1 VAQKIIID
9 CDPGIDDALAIV
21 FAHGDPGLELC
32 GITTVAGNVGLDR
45 TTANALRVRDFI
57 GMQDVPV
64 VPGSAGPLLRPVLD
78 AGHVHGASGLAGARL
93 PGPASPPTAGHAVDY
108 LTEAISAAPGEITL
122 IATGPLTNIALAVRR
137 EPLLV
142 ERVRDFVIMGGS
154 AGRGNV
160 TPAAEFN
167 MAADPEAAA
176 IVFGAGWTVTM
187 VGLDVTLQARATMAV
202 RGRMRGLGRLADDL
216 LLPILAGYLSG
227 DVAGLAEPAGPSG
240 PGGAAGAA
248 GAHNAALPEP
258 EMLDEHAWPDGPGG
272 PAVHDV
278 CAVALVARPGLFSC
292 VPARVQ
298 VETAG
303 RLTAGMTVTDFA
315 APPAECNALVAM
327 GIDVPGF
334 WDLVLDDY
342 ARVAAGMP
350 GQ

>member
-1 VAQKIIID
+1 VAVQKIIID
-9 CDPGIDDALAIV
+9 CDPGIDDALAIA

-57 GMQDVPV
+57 GMPDVPV
-64 VPGSAGPLLRPVLD
+64 TPGSAGPLLRPVLD
-78 AGHVHGASGLAGARL
+78 ARHVHGDSGLAGARL
-93 PGPASPPTAGHAVDY
+93 PEPASAAADGHAVDY
-108 LTEAISAAPGEITL
+108 LIETISAAPGEITL
-122 IATGPLTNIALAVRR
+122 IAMGPLTNIALALRR
-137 EPLLV
+137 EPLLI

-167 MAADPEAAA
+167 IAADPEAAA

-187 VGLDVTLQARATMAV
+187 VGLDVTLQARATVAV
-202 RGRMRGLGRLADDL
+202 RERMRGLGRLADDL
-216 LLPILAGYLSG
+216 LLPSLAGYLSG
-227 DVAGLAEPAGPSG
+227 DVAALTR
-240 PGGAAGAA
+240 PGKP
-248 GAHNAALPEP
+248 PEHATP
-258 EMLDEHAWPDGPGG
+258 DEHEWPDGPGG

-278 CAVALVARPGLFSC
+278 CAVARVARPGLFSC
-292 VPARVQ
+292 RPALVQ

-303 RLTAGMTVTDFA
+303 RLTAGMTVTDFS
-315 APPAECNALVAM
+315 APPAQCNALVAM

-334 WDLVLDDY
+334 WDLVLDGY
-342 ARVAAGMP
+342 ERVAAGMP